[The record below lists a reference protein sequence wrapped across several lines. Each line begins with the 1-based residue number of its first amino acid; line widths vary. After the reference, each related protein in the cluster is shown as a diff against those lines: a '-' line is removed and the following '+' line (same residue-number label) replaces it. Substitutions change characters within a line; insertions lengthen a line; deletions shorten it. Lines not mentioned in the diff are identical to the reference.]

1 VAHRCATEGRV
12 ARGSGGQCR
21 FRGGCYR
28 GGPSPEV
35 EGGQEGGGGSV
46 TGSQR
51 VVGGAGEEVVS
62 NDRCP
67 NQSQKRRGCVVGAA
81 GVTRSASMRSIVM

>member
-35 EGGQEGGGGSV
+35 EGGQEGGGGAQ
-46 TGSQR
+46 SQ
-51 VVGGAGEEVVS
+51 VVS
-62 NDRCP
+62 GQWVVP
-67 NQSQKRRGCVVGAA
+67 ERRL
-81 GVTRSASMRSIVM
+81 